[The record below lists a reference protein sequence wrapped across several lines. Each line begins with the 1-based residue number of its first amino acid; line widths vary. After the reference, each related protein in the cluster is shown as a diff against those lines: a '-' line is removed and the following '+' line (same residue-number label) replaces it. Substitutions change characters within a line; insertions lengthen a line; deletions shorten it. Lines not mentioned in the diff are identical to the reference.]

1 MLDREVIEAIHR
13 YSESRKEEIFD
24 ALSQLTPS
32 EEQIEAFNQEVDTE
46 VRVSF
51 QNIMARE
58 DFPSLCSLL

>member
-1 MLDREVIEAIHR
+1 MLDPEVIEAIHR
-13 YSESRKEEIFD
+13 YSESRKEQIFY
-24 ALSQLTPS
+24 ALSQLAPS